1 MYEIQYWE
9 ALRIIQGYQRRHRDL
24 WNAFRWQTHMLMRVQ
39 VGDKELHKNNIH
51 KSEDLITFPWDDAR
65 QTVSEEDV
73 AQMQAELAAMNRGI
87 RQNNK

>member
-1 MYEIQYWE
+1 
-9 ALRIIQGYQRRHRDL
+9 
-24 WNAFRWQTHMLMRVQ
+24 MLMRVQ
-39 VGDKELHKNNIH
+39 VGDKELQKNNIH
-51 KSEDLITFPWDDAR
+51 KPEDLITFPWDDAR